1 MEDPHVCPPK
11 HVHTFDNFLR
21 PLIHRPKKVF
31 GPYIK
36 PGMRVMD
43 IGCGAGF
50 ASIGMARLLGND
62 GEVVAVDLQQEMLD
76 IVKRRVI
83 KAKLTHMIRLQKCE
97 ADSLNVD
104 GDFDFVNA
112 FWMVHETPDTRKF
125 LEQVFGILKPGG
137 KLLIAEPRMYVSKK
151 GFEKMIEVAKDIGFD
166 VYKRPRVILSL
177 AVALYIPGTVDENQH
192 GHTRM
197 K

>member
-1 MEDPHVCPPK
+1 MEDQHVCPPK

-31 GPYIK
+31 GPYVK

-50 ASIGMARLLGND
+50 ASIGMARLLENE

-83 KAKLTHMIRLQKCE
+83 KAKLTHMIRLHRCE

-104 GDFDFVNA
+104 GEFDFVNA

-125 LEQVFGILKPGG
+125 LEQVYNVLKPGG
-137 KLLIAEPRMYVSKK
+137 KLLIAEPGMHVSKK
-151 GFEKMIEVAKDIGFD
+151 GFEEMIEVAKDIGFD
-166 VYKRPRVILSL
+166 VYKRPRVLFSL
-177 AVALYIPGTVDENQH
+177 AVALSKGSKPAG
-192 GHTRM
+192 
-197 K
+197 